1 MPCISYRRMKPP
13 ASKTQLFYLK
23 NANLILYIVSNALL
37 IWFLFY
43 MNSGWLYVV
52 AFSVPAHVRDSLCA
66 LFNMLYKLWRFS
78 QCRIFTAPKLNHT
91 ICFVIPCYT
100 EPIKDILLTLKTLKH
115 QRGLDECKRLYLI
128 ILDGQ
133 KVGLHN
139 DTHLY
144 AEFKQKLGVSFEIDI
159 TYKTW
164 KKTQI
169 QITLGCSAY
178 QDIPVILCGKH
189 INNGKKCSLIFSDEL
204 LIDLFENEEFLND
217 PALIARL
224 ALFLQGWDIE
234 TLDAIYHTD
243 ADTKI
248 ESECIKLLM
257 QELLIRNSDAV
268 CGFVKV
274 DFTNANRWF
283 NFWNNL
289 QYCQYFG
296 DQMLKRSVEGVFG
309 MVTCL
314 PGCNTLVRP
323 SDRLT
328 QTLIDYKR
336 LPQETSLI
344 QTVSR
349 MIGTDRC
356 YTKALLKNGGKV
368 TMQENA
374 FIFTEC
380 PQDLK
385 TLLSQRKRW
394 NSNAL
399 SNAMCVLRS
408 TRTSWFNK
416 VNSFIDIT
424 RLYFTPFRFASMIGF
439 FMGLASFSLEQL
451 LMLLFLCATSQL
463 YVIVQYFLW
472 ERDYT
477 WNLVLGWFLNK
488 PFTPFFS
495 LAVTTKLMATL
506 LDFKWGATQQTKS
519 AECLIPAPGEP
530 KLVIVVQDAPESS
543 AASDAGTFS
552 TLSVAEP
559 REIKNHG
566 GGDSK
571 GEPEGS
577 SVSGSSLEIA
587 IHPECDFR

>member
-1 MPCISYRRMKPP
+1 M
-13 ASKTQLFYLK
+13 
-23 NANLILYIVSNALL
+23 
-37 IWFLFY
+37 
-43 MNSGWLYVV
+43 
-52 AFSVPAHVRDSLCA
+52 
-66 LFNMLYKLWRFS
+66 
-78 QCRIFTAPKLNHT
+78 
-91 ICFVIPCYT
+91 
-100 EPIKDILLTLKTLKH
+100 
-115 QRGLDECKRLYLI
+115 YLI
-128 ILDGQ
+128 IFDGR
-133 KVGLHN
+133 KIGLHN
-139 DTHLY
+139 ETHLY
-144 AEFKQKLGVSFEIDI
+144 DEFKKKLKLGFETDI
-159 TYKTW
+159 TYITW

-169 QITLGCSAY
+169 QITLGWSEY
-178 QDIPVILCGKH
+178 QGIPVILCGKH
-189 INNGKKCSLIFSDEL
+189 SNNGKKCSLILADEL
-204 LIDLFENEEFLND
+204 LLDIFEKKTFIRNRELISRLTGFLKSW
-217 PALIARL
+217 A
-224 ALFLQGWDIE
+224 IE
-234 TLDAIYHTD
+234 SLDAIYHTD

-248 ESECIKLLM
+248 GSECIKLLM
-257 QELLIRNSDAV
+257 QDLLIRNSDAV

-274 DFTNANRWF
+274 DFSNANRWF

-323 SDRLT
+323 GECLIR
-328 QTLIDYKR
+328 TLVDYKK
-336 LPQETSLI
+336 LPRETSLV

-356 YTKALLKNGGKV
+356 YTKALLKNGGKI

-399 SNAMCVLRS
+399 SNAICVLRS

-416 VNSFIDIT
+416 INSFIDIS
-424 RLYFTPFRFASMIGF
+424 RLYFTPFRFASMVGF
-439 FMGLASFSLEQL
+439 FLGLSSFSLEQL

-463 YVIVQYFLW
+463 YVIIHYFVW

-495 LAVTTKLMATL
+495 LIVTTKLMATL
-506 LDFKWGATQQTKS
+506 LDFKWGATQKTQ
-519 AECLIPAPGEP
+519 LISPSLGN
-530 KLVIVVQDAPESS
+530 PESII
-543 AASDAGTFS
+543 SDT
-552 TLSVAEP
+552 
-559 REIKNHG
+559 
-566 GGDSK
+566 GGDS
-571 GEPEGS
+571 
-577 SVSGSSLEIA
+577 VTDSLESTADVVIE
-587 IHPECDFR
+587 IKSETKSTDGDSSSIIKLNQ